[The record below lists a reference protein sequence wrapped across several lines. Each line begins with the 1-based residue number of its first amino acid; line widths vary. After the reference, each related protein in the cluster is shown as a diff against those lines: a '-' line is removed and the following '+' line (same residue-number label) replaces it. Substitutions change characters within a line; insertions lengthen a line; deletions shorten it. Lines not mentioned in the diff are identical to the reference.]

1 VSAAKVLTVT
11 FERNEQAYEAMTKL
25 GELDSQHQ
33 IKLRAAAVVTR
44 TASGQVLVEDKVGG
58 PGYAGSGKGGILG
71 LLIGII
77 GGPLGMLLGGVMGAA
92 VGGITDLDDEE
103 GESSVLAA
111 ISRRFHP
118 GDDVLVAEL
127 EEQSQEVVDVAMQS
141 LSGTVLR
148 SSLIDVEGE
157 MAYAQ
162 EVQRE
167 ARRNA
172 RHKLH
177 EERKRASEEQVKQKL
192 AVLKAKLVRGRSE
205 SSADQASRPA
215 APDASQVSRGP
226 EAPLASSGSSVRG
239 AS

>member
-11 FERNEQAYEAMTKL
+11 FERDEQAYEAMTKL
-25 GELDSQHQ
+25 GELDSQDQ

-111 ISRRFHP
+111 MSWW
-118 GDDVLVAEL
+118 
-127 EEQSQEVVDVAMQS
+127 
-141 LSGTVLR
+141 R
-148 SSLIDVEGE
+148 SSKSRVRRSSTSPCRVSPEPCC
-157 MAYAQ
+157 A
-162 EVQRE
+162 
-167 ARRNA
+167 AR
-172 RHKLH
+172 
-177 EERKRASEEQVKQKL
+177 
-192 AVLKAKLVRGRSE
+192 
-205 SSADQASRPA
+205 
-215 APDASQVSRGP
+215 
-226 EAPLASSGSSVRG
+226 
-239 AS
+239 